1 MLCAKVKRTC
11 HIYSKPTVRGI
22 CIMKNVLELKE
33 VQKAV
38 AILHH
43 PWLQHY
49 ELKTLFYIYQYWNL

>member
-1 MLCAKVKRTC
+1 MSQNKFLCICYMHT
-11 HIYSKPTVRGI
+11 YSKPTVRGI

-38 AILHH
+38 EILHH

-49 ELKTLFYIYQYWNL
+49 